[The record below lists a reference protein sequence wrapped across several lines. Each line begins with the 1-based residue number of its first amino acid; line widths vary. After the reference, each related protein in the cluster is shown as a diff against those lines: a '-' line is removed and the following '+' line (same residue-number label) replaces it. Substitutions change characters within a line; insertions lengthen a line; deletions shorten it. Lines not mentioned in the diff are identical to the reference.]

1 MSAASFL
8 PNAPLAPESIA
19 VLSGFGQCRADS
31 TFVASTAGALPTTLG
46 DISVKVT
53 DSAGAERL
61 ALLWLVAPEK
71 IDYLIPP
78 QTTTGPATVTV
89 TKSVANGTQIIGT
102 GPLQIE
108 AVAPG
113 MFTVNA
119 DGQGVAVGLA
129 IGSAPGGSRT
139 LQYVFPEGCLPGSCV
154 TSPIDLG
161 PETDQ
166 VSLQLYGTGIR
177 RRSELSAVS
186 ATIGGVDA
194 PVEYAGPV
202 EGYLGL
208 DQVNLHVP
216 RSLAGRGEVDVVLQA
231 DGKTANSVK
240 VNFK

>member
-1 MSAASFL
+1 
-8 PNAPLAPESIA
+8 
-19 VLSGFGQCRADS
+19 
-31 TFVASTAGALPTTLG
+31 
-46 DISVKVT
+46 
-53 DSAGAERL
+53 
-61 ALLWLVAPEK
+61 
-71 IDYLIPP
+71 
-78 QTTTGPATVTV
+78 VTV
-89 TKSVANGTQIIGT
+89 TKSVANEAQIIGT
-102 GPLQIE
+102 GSLQIE

-119 DGQGVAVGLA
+119 NGQGVAVGLA
-129 IGSAPGGSRT
+129 IRSRPDGSQT
-139 LQYVFPEGCLPGSCV
+139 WQYVFPEGCLPGSCV
-154 TSPIDLG
+154 AAPIDLG

-177 RRSELSAVS
+177 GRSDLPAAS

-208 DQVNLHVP
+208 DRVNLRVP

-231 DGKTANSVK
+231 DGKTSNSVK